1 MLIREFLCLVEHQ
14 GMLFHLKYPPED
26 VSSDIIVRSSLI
38 SALYSFA
45 AQVENDTLDSLKMEK
60 ETLLFKKSEGLIF
73 VLFLD
78 SSVNPDWFKVE
89 LDFIQLQFFKRYPE
103 KEWLKDRLLNLSIFD
118 TFKPFVNERLLFLN
132 RKVSFIMLLIDEGLI
147 SEEDYQEKEMRAL
160 ASIVAKKLMIK
171 LQDQIL
177 ALKLHEKDIL
187 NLVDKMVDY
196 VEGTHIERTEGV
208 YTLTCNICSI
218 CNNMSECFFEEFL
231 DIILTHLGYETHV
244 TRDGEGKI
252 SIAYSS

>member
-1 MLIREFLCLVEHQ
+1 VLIREFLCLVEHQ

-103 KEWLKDRLLNLSIFD
+103 KEWLKDQILNLSIFD
-118 TFKPFVNERLLFLN
+118 TFKPFVNERLIFLN

-147 SEEDYQEKEMRAL
+147 TEEDYQEKEMRTL

-171 LQDQIL
+171 SQDQIL
-177 ALKLHEKDIL
+177 ALKLNEKDIL
-187 NLVDKMVDY
+187 NIVDKMVDY
-196 VEGTHIERTEGV
+196 IEGTHIERTEGA
-208 YTLTCNICSI
+208 YNLTCNICSI

-252 SIAYSS
+252 SIVYSS